1 MDIVFHG
8 AAGEV
13 TGSCHLVEVA
23 GRRVLLDCGMV
34 QGERQGGPSRPE
46 GERQGGPSRLEGER
60 QGGPSRPQGD
70 RKADDRNAA
79 DFPFD
84 PKSIDALVLSHAHID
99 HTGRVPLLV
108 KRGFAGP
115 IFTHPATIDLAA
127 IMLADSANIAAMD
140 AEHDNRHLQAGE
152 KPSVPLYV
160 QNDVDA
166 ASKRMRPIEYDAST
180 EILPG
185 VRVTLRDAG
194 HILGSATVELDA
206 DEGGATRKLVFSGDL
221 GPSHSPILCDPAPVP
236 AADLVVME
244 STYGDRLHK
253 SRGDTLA
260 ELASIFAAAH
270 RDRGNVVIPAFAVG
284 RTQEIL
290 YFFAEHF
297 DAWGLGA
304 FKLFLDSPMAIRVTE
319 AYDRHEDLFD
329 AAAKKLWA
337 SRPHPLR
344 LPNLV
349 RTLDGEASRRINDIH
364 DHAVILAGSG
374 MCTGG
379 RIRHHLRHNLANPAA
394 HIVFVG
400 YQAHGTLGRIIVNGA
415 KHVRLFGDNIPV
427 RAQVHTVGG
436 LSAHAD
442 RDGLSAWY
450 GRIAG
455 HPPVCLVHGEDP
467 GRSKLADVLKAK
479 WGSDVTLPMPDMR
492 VAVECAVR

>member
-34 QGERQGGPSRPE
+34 QG
-46 GERQGGPSRLEGER
+46 
-60 QGGPSRPQGD
+60 D
-70 RKADDRNAA
+70 RKADERNAA

-84 PKSIDALVLSHAHID
+84 PKSIDVLVLSHAHID

-108 KRGFAGP
+108 KRGFTGP

-127 IMLADSANIAAMD
+127 IMLADAANIAAMD
-140 AEHDNRHLQAGE
+140 AEHDNRHLQAGQQ
-152 KPSVPLYV
+152 PSVPLYV
-160 QNDVDA
+160 QDDVDA
-166 ASKRMRPIEYDAST
+166 AVKSMRPVGYDEPT

-185 VRVTLRDAG
+185 LRLTLRDAG

-206 DEGGATRKLVFSGDL
+206 DENGTTRKLVFSGDL
-221 GPSHSPILCDPAPVP
+221 GPCHSPILCDPASVP

-253 SRGDTLA
+253 PQEATLA

-270 RDRGNVVIPAFAVG
+270 RDGGNVVIPAFAVG

-304 FKLFLDSPMAIRVTE
+304 FKLFLDSPMAIRVTD
-319 AYDRHEDLFD
+319 AYNRHKDLFD

-337 SRPHPLR
+337 ARPDPLR

-400 YQAHGTLGRIIVNGA
+400 YQASGTLGRIIVNGA
-415 KHVRLFGDNIPV
+415 KHVRLFGDDIPV

-442 RDGLSAWY
+442 RDGLLAWY
-450 GRIAG
+450 GGIAG
-455 HPPVCLVHGEDP
+455 HPRVCLVHGEDP
-467 GRSKLADVLKAK
+467 ARSKLADALKAK
-479 WGSDVTLPMPDMR
+479 WGSQVTLPTPAMR
-492 VAVECAVR
+492 VAV

>member
-34 QGERQGGPSRPE
+34 QG
-46 GERQGGPSRLEGER
+46 
-60 QGGPSRPQGD
+60 D
-70 RKADDRNAA
+70 RAADERNAA

-84 PKSIDALVLSHAHID
+84 PESIDVLVLSHAHLD
-99 HTGRVPLLV
+99 HTGRVPLLA

-127 IMLADSANIAAMD
+127 IMLADSANIAMID
-140 AEHDNRHLQAGE
+140 AERDNRHLQRGQ
-152 KPSVPLYV
+152 KPSTPLYT
-160 QNDVDA
+160 QDDVDA
-166 ASKRMRPIEYDAST
+166 VMKAMRPVEYDAST

-194 HILGSATVELDA
+194 HILGSATVEIDA
-206 DEGGATRKLVFSGDL
+206 DEHAGQPGSARKLVFSGDL
-221 GPSHSPILCDPAPVP
+221 GPDGTPILCDPATVP
-236 AADLVVME
+236 AADLLVME

-253 SRGDTLA
+253 SREDTIA

-270 RDRGNVVIPAFAVG
+270 RDGGNVVIPAFAVG
-284 RTQEIL
+284 RTQELL

-297 DAWGLGA
+297 DAWNLGA
-304 FKLFLDSPMAIRVTE
+304 FKLFLDSPMAIRVTQ

-329 AAAKKLWA
+329 AEARKLWA
-337 SRPHPLR
+337 TRPKPLQ
-344 LPNLV
+344 LPNL
-349 RTLDGEASRRINDIH
+349 TLTADGEASRRINAIH
-364 DHAVILAGSG
+364 DHAVIIAGSG

-400 YQAHGTLGRIIVNGA
+400 YQAAGTLGRIIVQGA
-415 KHVRLFGDNIPV
+415 KRVRLFGDDIPV

-442 RDGLSAWY
+442 KDGLSAWY
-450 GRIAG
+450 GRIAA

-467 GRSKLADVLKAK
+467 GRSKLAAELEAR
-479 WGSDVTLPMPDMR
+479 WGSKVTLPMPGTR
-492 VAVECAVR
+492 VVV

>member
-23 GRRVLLDCGMV
+23 GKRVLLDCGMV
-34 QGERQGGPSRPE
+34 QG
-46 GERQGGPSRLEGER
+46 
-60 QGGPSRPQGD
+60 D
-70 RKADDRNAA
+70 RTADARNAA

-84 PKSIDALVLSHAHID
+84 PKAIDVLVLSHAHID

-108 KRGFAGP
+108 QRGFAGP

-127 IMLADSANIAAMD
+127 IMLADAANIAQTD
-140 AEHDNRHLQAGE
+140 AERDNRHLQPGQ
-152 KPSVPLYV
+152 KPSVPLYT
-160 QNDVDA
+160 QDDVNA
-166 ASKRMRPIEYDAST
+166 ATRLMRPVAYDTPA

-185 VRVTLRDAG
+185 VRLTLRDAG

-206 DEGGATRKLVFSGDL
+206 TENGATRKLVFSGDL
-221 GPSHSPILCDPAPVP
+221 GPKNSPILCDPAPVP

-253 SRGDTLA
+253 SREDTLA

-270 RDRGNVVIPAFAVG
+270 KDGGNVVIPAFAVG

-297 DAWGLGA
+297 DDWGLGA
-304 FKLFLDSPMAIRVTE
+304 FKLFLDSPMGIRVTE

-329 AAAKKLWA
+329 AEAKQLWA
-337 SRPHPLR
+337 ARQHPLR
-344 LPNLV
+344 LPNLT
-349 RTLDGEASRRINDIH
+349 RTLDGEASRGINAIH
-364 DHAVILAGSG
+364 GHAVILAGSG

-379 RIRHHLRHNLANPAA
+379 RIRHHLRYNLANPAA

-400 YQAHGTLGRIIVNGA
+400 YQAAGTLGRILVDGA
-415 KHVRLFGDNIPV
+415 KRVRLFGEEIPV
-427 RAQVHTVGG
+427 RAQMHTVGG

-450 GRIAG
+450 GQVAG

-467 GRSKLADVLKAK
+467 GRSKLADELQAK
-479 WGSDVTLPMPDMR
+479 WGSKVTLPMPDTR
-492 VAVECAVR
+492 VSV

>member
-23 GRRVLLDCGMV
+23 DKRVLLDCGMV
-34 QGERQGGPSRPE
+34 QG
-46 GERQGGPSRLEGER
+46 
-60 QGGPSRPQGD
+60 D
-70 RKADDRNAA
+70 RDADARNAA

-84 PKSIDALVLSHAHID
+84 PKTIDVLVLSHAHID

-108 KRGFAGP
+108 KRGFTGP
-115 IFTHPATIDLAA
+115 IFTHPATIDLVT
-127 IMLADSANIAAMD
+127 IMLADCANIAMID
-140 AEHDNRHLQAGE
+140 AEHDNRHLQPGQ
-152 KPSVPLYV
+152 KPSVPLYT
-160 QNDVDA
+160 QDDVDA
-166 ASKRMRPIEYDAST
+166 ATKLMRPVEYAAPM

-194 HILGSATVELDA
+194 HILGSATVEISA
-206 DEGGATRKLVFSGDL
+206 DEQGATRKLLFTGDL
-221 GPSHSPILCDPAPVP
+221 GPRNSPILCDPSTVA

-253 SRGDTLA
+253 SREDTVA

-270 RDRGNVVIPAFAVG
+270 KDGGNVVIPAFAVG

-290 YFFAEHF
+290 YYFAEHF

-304 FKLFLDSPMAIRVTE
+304 FKLFLDSPMGIRVTE

-329 AAAKKLWA
+329 VEAKKLWA
-337 SRPHPLR
+337 TRPHPLR
-344 LPNLV
+344 LPNLT
-349 RTLDGEASRRINDIH
+349 RTLDGEASRAINAIH
-364 DHAVILAGSG
+364 GHAVILAGSG

-379 RIRHHLRHNLANPAA
+379 RIRHHLRYNLANPAA

-400 YQAHGTLGRIIVNGA
+400 YQANGTLGRILVNGA
-415 KHVRLFGDNIPV
+415 KHVRLFGDDIPV
-427 RAQVHTVGG
+427 RAHVHTVGG

-442 RDGLSAWY
+442 QSGLSAWY
-450 GRIAG
+450 GQIAG
-455 HPPVCLVHGEDP
+455 HPPVCLVHGEEP
-467 GRSKLADVLKAK
+467 GRSKLADELKAK
-479 WGSDVTLPMPDMR
+479 WGSKVTLPMPETR
-492 VAVECAVR
+492 VAI